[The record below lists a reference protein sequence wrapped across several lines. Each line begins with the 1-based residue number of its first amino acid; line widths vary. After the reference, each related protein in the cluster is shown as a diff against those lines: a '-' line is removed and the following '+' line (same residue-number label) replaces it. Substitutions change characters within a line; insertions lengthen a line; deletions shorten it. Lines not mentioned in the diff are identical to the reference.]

1 MVNAVSEEA
10 AEAAIQRL
18 AGRLKIGPDGERL
31 RQALTHRSAAKL
43 HNERL
48 EFLGDSV
55 LNCIVTIEL
64 YGRFAR
70 SREGELT
77 RRRAQLIQEST
88 LAEIAREIDLG
99 EALRLGP
106 GELKTGGHRRDS
118 ILADAVEAVVASI
131 YLDHGWDQAYRVV
144 VQLMGDRLSK
154 SPQLPAKDAK
164 TQLQE
169 WLQGKGLALP
179 QYELVDTVGQDH
191 QKTFIAA
198 CAVTEP
204 PLSCEGRGSS
214 RRAAEQAA
222 AAALLKAL
230 RR

>member
-1 MVNAVSEEA
+1 MNSISDESAELAVHKLA
-10 AEAAIQRL
+10 TRL
-18 AGRLKIGPDGERL
+18 GVSPDGERL
-31 RQALTHRSAAKL
+31 RQALTHRSAAKQ

-55 LNCIVTIEL
+55 LNCVVTIEL
-64 YGRFAR
+64 YARFAR

-99 EALRLGP
+99 DALRLGP
-106 GELKTGGHRRDS
+106 GEMKTGGHRRDS
-118 ILADAVEAVVASI
+118 ILADAVEAVVASVH
-131 YLDHGWDQAYRVV
+131 LDHGWDAAYALVV
-144 VQLMGDRLSK
+144 RLMGDRLSK

-169 WLQGKGLALP
+169 WLQAKGLDLP
-179 QYELVDTVGQDH
+179 EYALVDTVGQDH
-191 QKTFIAA
+191 QKTFIGSCSINQPA
-198 CAVTEP
+198 
-204 PLSCEGRGSS
+204 LRCEGRGSS

-222 AAALLKAL
+222 ASALLKAL
-230 RR
+230 RSE

>member
-1 MVNAVSEEA
+1 MASAVSEEA

-99 EALRLGP
+99 EALR
-106 GELKTGGHRRDS
+106 
-118 ILADAVEAVVASI
+118 VA
-131 YLDHGWDQAYRVV
+131 Q
-144 VQLMGDRLSK
+144 
-154 SPQLPAKDAK
+154 PA
-164 TQLQE
+164 
-169 WLQGKGLALP
+169 P
-179 QYELVDTVGQDH
+179 
-191 QKTFIAA
+191 
-198 CAVTEP
+198 EP
-204 PLSCEGRGSS
+204 VAGF
-214 RRAAEQAA
+214 Q
-222 AAALLKAL
+222 
-230 RR
+230 